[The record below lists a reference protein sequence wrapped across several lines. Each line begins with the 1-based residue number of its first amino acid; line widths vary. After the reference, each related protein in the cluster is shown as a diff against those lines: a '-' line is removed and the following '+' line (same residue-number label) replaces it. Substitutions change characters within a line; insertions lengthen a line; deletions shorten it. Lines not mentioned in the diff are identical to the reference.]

1 MIAAALLLIIIGGGL
16 WKWQASKSRRT
27 DSASPSAIAPA
38 PTGESAPSAN
48 PSPASTSANISGN
61 WKAAMS
67 KNGSTFNVL
76 FTFEVSGE
84 KLFGRVVYPTGEAG
98 IQNGTIKNGQLSF
111 ITRHTPQ
118 FADHEA
124 TITIDGRVSGDDIE
138 ILMQDDNGLAK
149 GVAHRVAQS
158 VPPKN

>member
-1 MIAAALLLIIIGGGL
+1 MAECEIGRDG
-16 WKWQASKSRRT
+16 
-27 DSASPSAIAPA
+27 SASQSATVPA
-38 PTGESAPSAN
+38 STGGSAPSA
-48 PSPASTSANISGN
+48 SSSQASALADISGT
-61 WKAAMS
+61 WKAVLN

-118 FADHEA
+118 FADREA
-124 TITIDGRVSGDDIE
+124 TITIDGRISGDDIE
-138 ILMQDDNGLAK
+138 IVMQDDNGFAK

-158 VPPKN
+158 PAPTQ